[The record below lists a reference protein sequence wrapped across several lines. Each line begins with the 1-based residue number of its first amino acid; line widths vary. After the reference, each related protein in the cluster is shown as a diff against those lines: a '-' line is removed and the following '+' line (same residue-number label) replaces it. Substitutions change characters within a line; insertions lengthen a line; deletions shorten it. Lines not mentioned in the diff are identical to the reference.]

1 MHLSQVSCTDSKE
14 KLLHEFTNG
23 YFMKNH
29 LLSAPGCK
37 HIPFLPGIIFLNRI
51 CLHIYNLH
59 FACSQ
64 YSVESPTQLI
74 LLPKKSDVAR
84 LSNGEVVSITARRYK
99 DQLVT
104 DSEKN
109 YGDAIKYFPAAK

>member
-1 MHLSQVSCTDSKE
+1 MQIHN
-14 KLLHEFTNG
+14 LLAWALYSLRGFVCIPPI
-23 YFMKNH
+23 NH
-29 LLSAPGCK
+29 FVG
-37 HIPFLPGIIFLNRI
+37 
-51 CLHIYNLH
+51 
-59 FACSQ
+59 SQ
-64 YSVESPTQLI
+64 YSGGSPTQLI